1 LEVDEED
8 ICSLSMVAYKG
19 GWWEVDEEEDAQKVA
34 WQIERKDELSLTVA
48 WPGSKGKM
56 ISL

>member
-1 LEVDEED
+1 V
-8 ICSLSMVAYKG
+8 VACEG
-19 GWWEVDEEEDAQKVA
+19 GWWEVDEEEDDRKVA
-34 WQIERKDELSLTVA
+34 WLIEKKEELKLMVK